1 MPVVAF
7 APQPGH
13 AVRGEKAQGREKAV
27 RRSSIVPRNATL
39 AAIHGAQ
46 RLQSQKLRQGV
57 SLKAV
62 NKAGAHAVK
71 MEALKQLEYDELK
84 MLRPTQLKDLLE
96 YMDVQSDV
104 MSRKP
109 KNKEEKA
116 EVLEEMVRLVVNRV
130 KLTNITTL
138 HDY

>member
-1 MPVVAF
+1 MKF
-7 APQPGH
+7 ILIL
-13 AVRGEKAQGREKAV
+13 QGKQLGMSV
-27 RRSSIVPRNATL
+27 KS
-39 AAIHGAQ
+39 
-46 RLQSQKLRQGV
+46 
-57 SLKAV
+57 V

-71 MEALKQLEYDELK
+71 MEALKQLEYEELK
-84 MLRPTQLKDLLE
+84 SLRPTQLKDLLE

-104 MSRKP
+104 LTRKP

-130 KLTNITTL
+130 KLTQITTL